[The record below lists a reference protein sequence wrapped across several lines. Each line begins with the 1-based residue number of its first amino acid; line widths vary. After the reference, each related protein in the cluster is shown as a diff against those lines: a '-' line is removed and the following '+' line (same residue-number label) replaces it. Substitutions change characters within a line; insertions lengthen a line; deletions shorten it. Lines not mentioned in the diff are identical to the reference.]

1 MSQTFLN
8 YNSLNYHVIWIEII
22 KRNINRDLFDI
33 YRQDENLPFRLYY
46 IAFIKSLRKPIEYMA
61 GKDLNDP
68 EVLAQVIHDA
78 MPSQSPHDI
87 EQKALHA
94 FNNFDNLYDE
104 INHLSKNPKSF
115 IKLDFI

>member
-1 MSQTFLN
+1 MSQAFLN
-8 YNSLNYHVIWIEII
+8 YKSLNFHAIIIEII
-22 KRNINRDLFDI
+22 KRNVNRDLFDI
-33 YRQDENLPFRLYY
+33 IRQDENLQFRLYY
-46 IAFIKSLRKPIEYMA
+46 IAFIKLLRKPIEYMA

-78 MPSQSPHDI
+78 MPSQSPHEI

-104 INHLSKNPKSF
+104 IDQEYF
-115 IKLDFI
+115 IY